1 MDLSTDLQDEKVA
14 PIVFM
19 NRLLGMVVLEQYLS
33 PDFESCRFL
42 DNYSLFK
49 ASPQRRW
56 LHIAAERSAESF
68 LLATGRC
75 HEH

>member
-1 MDLSTDLQDEKVA
+1 MRKLHQLF
-14 PIVFM
+14 FM
-19 NRLLGMVVLEQYLS
+19 NRLLGMVVLKQYLS

-42 DNYSLFK
+42 DNYSPFK

-75 HEH
+75 REH